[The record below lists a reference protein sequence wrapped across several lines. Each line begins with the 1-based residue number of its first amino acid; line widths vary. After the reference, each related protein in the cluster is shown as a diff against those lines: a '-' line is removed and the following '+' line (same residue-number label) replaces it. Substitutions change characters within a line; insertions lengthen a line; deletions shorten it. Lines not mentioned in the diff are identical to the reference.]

1 MNAVFKNP
9 GSVIP
14 GRPNKDRQRV
24 KKAPHAGTGF
34 TLVELLVVISIIALL
49 IALLLPALAKAKDLA
64 NTVVCASNMRSIDL
78 ASMEYSQS
86 YGDEPLPS
94 TTVSLT
100 GLNANRWIMWPAELI
115 LSGIIPVQKINDNGS
130 YAANYNLPAN
140 GIPTV
145 FFDPG
150 DMDSVAQNAVF
161 GIQAYDYYAFGVNGK
176 KVAVPYI
183 TSYTINGEYFAKTN
197 HDGNP
202 NAPDPGVFQNG
213 WDDWRYVSYPLM
225 NGIRGFASVNPPR
238 VSSFHDPAQD
248 VFFFDGTEWAN
259 DNNVE
264 NGPVGR
270 HERPPSV
277 SAGNQTDLTV
287 GYSNLAFLDGHVAL
301 YARSKLPQ
309 SDLPAPGGFSAD
321 GGMYGQPKQMVQ
333 PPWFNMNYDVMAGN

>member
-9 GSVIP
+9 GSIIP
-14 GRPNKDRQRV
+14 GRPNQYRPGV
-24 KKAPHAGTGF
+24 KKAPHAAAGF

-64 NTVVCASNMRSIDL
+64 NTIVCAANLRTIDI
-78 ASMEYSQS
+78 AAMEYSQEFK
-86 YGDEPLPS
+86 GQPLPPNLYPDS
-94 TTVSLT
+94 
-100 GLNANRWIMWPAELI
+100 GLNANHLVLWPAILI
-115 LSGIIPVQKINDNGS
+115 VSGIIPVEQGS
-130 YAANYNLPAN
+130 SANSFYNIPS
-140 GIPTV
+140 IPTV
-145 FFDPG
+145 FYDPG
-150 DMDSVAQNAVF
+150 DLNSVAQNAVY
-161 GIQAYDYYAFGVNGK
+161 GAQAYYYWA
-176 KVAVPYI
+176 AVPGQSKGVKVPVV

-213 WDDWRYVSYPLM
+213 WDDWRYISYPFM
-225 NGIRGFASVNPPR
+225 HGYRGFADVAPPP
-238 VSSFHDPAQD
+238 VSTFHDPAHD

-259 DNNVE
+259 DNNVD

-309 SDLPAPGGFSAD
+309 SNLPAPGGFSAD